1 MNKIIIALGIA
12 FASSTAALADS
23 SALDVVGQQFAVTA
37 PVAVGCDGTA
47 SVGATNPGVE
57 AVENRG
63 MLGDGSPMFGATSN
77 GSVAIE
83 TGYLP
88 AARLGGNS

>member
-37 PVAVGCDGTA
+37 PVAVDYEATA
-47 SVGATNPGVE
+47 SIGATNFGVE

-63 MLGDGSPMFGATSN
+63 MLGDVSPMLRAASSAPVPTDSR
-77 GSVAIE
+77 
-83 TGYLP
+83 YLP

>member
-12 FASSTAALADS
+12 LASSTAALADS

-37 PVAVGCDGTA
+37 PVAVDYEATA
-47 SVGATNPGVE
+47 SIGATNFGVE
-57 AVENRG
+57 AVVNHAAPTDSYP
-63 MLGDGSPMFGATSN
+63 LFDALSLA
-77 GSVAIE
+77 SVPPVS
-83 TGYLP
+83 GYLP

>member
-23 SALDVVGQQFAVTA
+23 SAPDVVGQQFAVTA
-37 PVAVGCDGTA
+37 PAAVAYAGTA
-47 SVGATNPGVE
+47 SICAPNAGVE

-63 MLGDGSPMFGATSN
+63 MLGDGSPMFGTSEN
-77 GSVAIE
+77 ASAAIQ
-83 TGYLP
+83 TRYLP